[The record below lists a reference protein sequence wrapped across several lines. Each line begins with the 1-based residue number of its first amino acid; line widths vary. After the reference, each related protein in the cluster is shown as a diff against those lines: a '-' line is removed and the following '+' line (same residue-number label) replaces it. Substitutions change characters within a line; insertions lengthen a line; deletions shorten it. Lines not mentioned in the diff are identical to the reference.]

1 MGTRAPAPAEH
12 WVGTWT
18 AAPQLTEPSN
28 LPPAPLSNA
37 VLRQVVHVSLGGRRI
52 RVRFSNEFG
61 DGPLGITRAHV
72 AVCSTTPV
80 NGTIDPATDTSLSF
94 AGSAATT
101 MAQGTAV
108 WSDPLDFPLAPLGN
122 LSITVSFGGVPSHVT
137 GHPGSRTTSYELARG
152 GDVSAPTLTAAQTTD
167 HWYVV
172 SGVDVAAAA
181 AARGVVILG
190 DSISDGR
197 GSTTNGNDR
206 WPDDLARRLLGNR
219 PTSQVA
225 IMNQGIGGNSVT
237 TGGLG
242 PTASARFNRDVLG
255 ASGVTWIVVFEG
267 VNDIGKDV
275 SAPALTSAFASLI
288 ERAHGRHL
296 RVYGATITPFA
307 THAYFTTAH
316 ESTRQAVNAYVR
328 SGAFDAVIDLDAA
341 VRDPS
346 NPSRLQAIYDTG
358 DGLHLKPA
366 GYQKLADAVD
376 LRLFDN

>member
-1 MGTRAPAPAEH
+1 
-12 WVGTWT
+12 
-18 AAPQLTEPSN
+18 
-28 LPPAPLSNA
+28 
-37 VLRQVVHVSLGGRRI
+37 
-52 RVRFSNEFG
+52 
-61 DGPLGITRAHV
+61 
-72 AVCSTTPV
+72 
-80 NGTIDPATDTSLSF
+80 
-94 AGSAATT
+94 